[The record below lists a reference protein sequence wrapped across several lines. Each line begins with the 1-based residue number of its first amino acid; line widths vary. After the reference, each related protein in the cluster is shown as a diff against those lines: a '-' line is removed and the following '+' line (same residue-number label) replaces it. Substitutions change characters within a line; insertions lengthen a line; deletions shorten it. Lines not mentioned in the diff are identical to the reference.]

1 MGLRIHRS
9 SSLPL
14 PLTCLDPEAP
24 ATGATLTR
32 TILISIQPL
41 IILAPLAFLLD
52 KLIYLGIGLC
62 IIETYKAIHQPDPS
76 HDRIGRR
83 VGTAY

>member
-1 MGLRIHRS
+1 M
-9 SSLPL
+9 
-14 PLTCLDPEAP
+14 
-24 ATGATLTR
+24 
-32 TILISIQPL
+32 ISIQPL

-52 KLIYLGIGLC
+52 KLTYLGIGLC